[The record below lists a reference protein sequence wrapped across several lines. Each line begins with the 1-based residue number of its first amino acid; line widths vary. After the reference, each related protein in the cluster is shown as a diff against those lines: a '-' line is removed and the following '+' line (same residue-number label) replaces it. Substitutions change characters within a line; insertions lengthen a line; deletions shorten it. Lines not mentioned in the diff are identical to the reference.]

1 MQRTELELGCPGE
14 PPPFGS
20 QPPTSLPTQ
29 RRETPRFLSPFPIAS
44 PMPVVCRA
52 VPATQAAGPGGLHQG
67 DRAQALHAQ
76 TQDIP
81 GDTRAEVPVAP
92 SGHAHSSVGE
102 PGEVPE
108 GAGETRQLS
117 WSPTAPFPLGLGDL
131 GTPPPRPSHP
141 AGSCRR
147 SRDRR
152 CFGTPVGTSHRSVS
166 PAALAAPGTEP
177 GKQPLP
183 NLLCQGWAGHG
194 PLLAGS
200 RRTATSV
207 PKEGSPCCCRQGWH
221 PFGTGPQVGRAPT
234 TGGRPVAEGRVL
246 SGLRLCQTRGQRG
259 SRHRSPL
266 PLSPLPW
273 HLLDGFLFTAA
284 SAGVRSSHGL
294 QGSLVTLTLRR
305 GEGISGGSRDTPTA
319 PAATEHRGRG
329 QGWEPPELHLH
340 QLEGLTWILPFSLT
354 ASWSPG
360 SIPSS
365 RAAKFPIASSLGPYE
380 PQRHRGDAG
389 LATLAPGHRPQGAGG
404 QRGGSCPASPQGQSS
419 SHRLRTLPQPHR
431 GRSG

>member
-1 MQRTELELGCPGE
+1 MPPAPVPAPVWPGAAGRAGPGWRGARGSPRRLHPSNALGRRPGQPKQE
-14 PPPFGS
+14 VCNSLTPGRGYFPPGGPALAPLKSPGGVPGGAEDRAGAGVPRRAPPPS
-20 QPPTSLPTQ
+20 AANPPPHSLPSAV
-29 RRETPRFLSPFPIAS
+29 RRPGSSLLSPSHPR
-44 PMPVVCRA
+44 CRWSA
-52 VPATQAAGPGGLHQG
+52 EPCRPRRQRGQGGLHQG
-67 DRAQALHAQ
+67 DRAQALRAQ

-81 GDTRAEVPVAP
+81 GDTRAEDPVAP
-92 SGHAHSSVGE
+92 SGRACSSVGE

-108 GAGETRQLS
+108 GAGETHQLS
-117 WSPTAPFPLGLGDL
+117 RSPTAPFPLGLGDL
-131 GTPPPRPSHP
+131 GTPPVRPSHP

-152 CFGTPVGTSHRSVS
+152 CFGTPVGTSPRSVS

-183 NLLCQGWAGHG
+183 KSLCQGWAGHG

-207 PKEGSPCCCRQGWH
+207 PKEGSPCCCRRRGWH

-234 TGGRPVAEGRVL
+234 TRGWPVAEGRVL
-246 SGLRLCQTRGQRG
+246 SGLRPCQTRGQRG
-259 SRHRSPL
+259 SRRRSPL

-319 PAATEHRGRG
+319 PAAAEDRDGSRRGC
-329 QGWEPPELHLH
+329 
-340 QLEGLTWILPFSLT
+340 TSI
-354 ASWSPG
+354 SW
-360 SIPSS
+360 
-365 RAAKFPIASSLGPYE
+365 RV
-380 PQRHRGDAG
+380 
-389 LATLAPGHRPQGAGG
+389 
-404 QRGGSCPASPQGQSS
+404 
-419 SHRLRTLPQPHR
+419 
-431 GRSG
+431 